1 MTWKADPQ
9 AALNAARAMRRSAI
23 TDFLREHAPSEWRIV
38 PAVAADPLGD
48 IVRQFDGDS
57 GIVMFTR
64 SKDVVDVLVLN
75 AAQHGASA
83 GSAASLLTGTV
94 GDLIAEFDRL
104 DREFP
109 AQPAAQR
116 LTFDLAA

>member
-9 AALNAARAMRRSAI
+9 AALNAARAMRRPAI
-23 TDFLREHAPSEWRIV
+23 TDFLRKHAPSEWRIV

-57 GIVMFTR
+57 GIIMFTR

-75 AAQHGASA
+75 AAEHGASA
-83 GSAASLLTGTV
+83 QSAAPLLTGTV
-94 GDLIAEFDRL
+94 GDLIAEFDQL

>member
-9 AALNAARAMRRSAI
+9 AALNAARAMRRAAI

-38 PAVAADPLGD
+38 PAIATDPLGD

-57 GIVMFTR
+57 GIIMFTR
-64 SKDVVDVLVLN
+64 SKDIVDVLVLN
-75 AAQHGASA
+75 AARHDVSA
-83 GSAASLLTGTV
+83 QSAAPLLTGTV
-94 GDLIAEFDRL
+94 GDLIAEFDRM

>member
-9 AALNAARAMRRSAI
+9 AALNAARAMRRPAI
-23 TDFLREHAPSEWRIV
+23 TDFLRKHAPSEWRIV

-57 GIVMFTR
+57 GIIMFTR

-75 AAQHGASA
+75 AAEHGASA
-83 GSAASLLTGTV
+83 QSAAPLLTGTV

>member
-83 GSAASLLTGTV
+83 GSAAPLLTGTV

>member
-9 AALNAARAMRRSAI
+9 AALNAARAMRRPAI

-75 AAQHGASA
+75 AAEHGASA
-83 GSAASLLTGTV
+83 GSAAPLLTGTI